1 MNILRKH
8 ALIFGVTSVSEQ
20 IIIISTVISTIII
33 FTEDLRSDSK
43 ERSETEQWWRSGE
56 STRLPPVQCGADSIS
71 KPEVLC
77 GLSFLVLFS
86 ALRGFALGTP
96 VFPSP

>member
-1 MNILRKH
+1 MMLKNGRRLSSGGAVVR
-8 ALIFGVTSVSEQ
+8 ALASH
-20 IIIISTVISTIII
+20 
-33 FTEDLRSDSK
+33 
-43 ERSETEQWWRSGE
+43 
-56 STRLPPVQCGADSIS
+56 QCGADSIS